1 MTHDPACH
9 QDGCICQPLSEARR
23 GQRVVV
29 RHLQGGVE
37 DCRRLREMGFH
48 EEAEVRL
55 VCASPTVLAQVK
67 DARVCLSGR
76 MAAAVLVAPVL

>member
-1 MTHDPACH
+1 
-9 QDGCICQPLSEARR
+9 
-23 GQRVVV
+23 
-29 RHLQGGVE
+29 
-37 DCRRLREMGFH
+37 MGFH

-76 MAAAVLVAPVL
+76 MAAAVLVAPLL